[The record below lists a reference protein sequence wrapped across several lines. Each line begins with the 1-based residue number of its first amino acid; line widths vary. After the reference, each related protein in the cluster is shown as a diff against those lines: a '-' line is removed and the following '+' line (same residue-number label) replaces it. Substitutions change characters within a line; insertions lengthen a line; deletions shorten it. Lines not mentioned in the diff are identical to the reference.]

1 MTLAESLRAVAGL
14 EQLAHLVAALGYRP
28 AWEEISVDSWLGAVS
43 GARGIRRAAVVGR
56 SEGFAWL
63 GIDADDPGQ
72 RAAATAGRLLARG
85 EVGGVVALGS
95 GTRQLVVS
103 VAFGDLPSLEVGLD
117 RPDAIALA
125 CLERARARSGISGL
139 AQAVLIAEALSGEG
153 VSRRFFEGFRS
164 TLAHVSDEVRG
175 ATNEGERHGLALLQL
190 TRVLFLYFV
199 QAKGWLNEEPDF
211 LRRRIDGCLDR
222 GGSIH
227 RDLLRPLF
235 FGTLNRRIGAR
246 GRAAQFGRIPFLNG
260 GLFEAH
266 YLERRGQDFSN
277 AVWQSAFDGLFE
289 RFHFT
294 VSETGER
301 AAGAAP
307 AVAPD
312 MLGRV
317 FEGVMAPEL
326 RRGSGTF
333 YTPAALV
340 GELMEAGLVAL
351 IASRFDVGD
360 PEASARLRQGGPE
373 LSRLLRDL
381 TVLDPAVGS
390 GGFLLATLERLARL
404 RSPGA
409 RPSSSLKREV
419 LRRNLFGVDINPM
432 AVRLAELRLW
442 LAVIAD
448 DPEDR
453 PEHVLPLPNLDC
465 LIRQGDTLADPIG
478 LVTSWPLRP
487 ARAGGMVAAIR
498 QRFIL
503 ATGEEK
509 RIAARALR
517 GAEIN
522 AGRECLELAAE
533 RIELDLAECL
543 GAARA
548 PDLFGERRG
557 LTPKLAQ
564 RLRSLRA
571 ALHQIRGA
579 RRRLDRD
586 GELPW
591 FQFESHF
598 ADVFAE
604 RGGFDL
610 LVGNP
615 PWVRGER
622 IPPALRDRLKRRY
635 RWWRTA
641 GAESG
646 YAHRPDLA
654 VAFLERAFE
663 LTGPGG
669 AMAMLLPSKL
679 ATAGYATTARQALGS
694 QATLHAIA
702 DLTEEPGARFQATT
716 YPLALVL
723 SKRAPRLRGVVRD
736 ALSATVPALTPQAT
750 LLGGAPWVLTRPDV
764 REAREAIVGRHPPIA
779 AGYQPQSG
787 AKTGANHLFLNPEAP
802 IEPALIRW
810 AIRGR
815 DVRPFRVEL
824 RTRIVWTHDAAGRP
838 FRRLPAQAARH
849 FLAHEARL
857 RARADFTGGPPW
869 MVFRTAP
876 LTAPG
881 RVVWADLSCQLA
893 AVALTGDPT
902 RDPIP
907 LNSCYVLPT
916 GSSDEAHRLAAWLNA
931 RWLTGLARLTAMP
944 ASGGYAR
951 FTASVIAGLPLP
963 ASAISDPDLASL
975 GRAGAAGH
983 AIQEELD
990 ECCARHLGLTANERS
1005 ALGMVGRSPEA
1016 AG

>member
-1 MTLAESLRAVAGL
+1 MPLADSLRAVAGL
-14 EQLAHLVAALGYRP
+14 EELAQLAAALGFRP
-28 AWEEISVDSWLGAVS
+28 AWEEISVESWLRDVRVS
-43 GARGIRRAAVVGR
+43 EGIRRAAVVGR
-56 SEGFAWL
+56 SEGFTWL
-63 GIDADDPGQ
+63 GLDADHPA
-72 RAAATAGRLLARG
+72 RSAAAIASRLFARG
-85 EVGGVVALGS
+85 QVAGVLALSAGA
-95 GTRQLVVS
+95 RRLAVS
-103 VAFGDLPSLEVGLD
+103 VAFGDLPSVELALD
-117 RPDAIALA
+117 APGPVALA
-125 CLERARARSGISGL
+125 CLERARARCGVSGL
-139 AQAVLIAEALSGEG
+139 AQAVLVAEALSGEG
-153 VSRRFFEGFRS
+153 IGRRFFEGFRS
-164 TLAHVSDEVRG
+164 TLAHVSAEVRG
-175 ATNEGERHGLALLQL
+175 APNEADRHGLALLQL

-199 QAKGWLNEEPDF
+199 QAKGWLNGEADF
-211 LRRRIDGCLDR
+211 LRRRIDGCLAR

-227 RDLLRPLF
+227 RDVLRPLF

-246 GRAAQFGRIPFLNG
+246 GRAAQFGSIPFLNG
-260 GLFEAH
+260 GLFEPH
-266 YLERRGQDFSN
+266 SLEKRGQDFSN
-277 AVWQSAFDGLFE
+277 AVWEAAFHDLFE
-289 RFHFT
+289 RYHFT
-294 VSETGER
+294 ASE
-301 AAGAAP
+301 AGDRTPGTPP

-326 RRGSGTF
+326 RRRSGTF

-340 GELMEAGLVAL
+340 GELVEAGLVAL
-351 IASRFDVGD
+351 IASRLDLSD
-360 PEASARLRQGGPE
+360 SEATARLREGDSE
-373 LSRLLRDL
+373 VSRLLRDL
-381 TVLDPAVGS
+381 SVLDPAAGS
-390 GGFLLATLERLARL
+390 GGFLLASLERLARL
-404 RSPGA
+404 RSPGTP
-409 RPSSSLKREV
+409 PSTALKREV
-419 LRRNLFGVDINPM
+419 LRRNLFGVDVNPM

-448 DPEDR
+448 DSEDR

-487 ARAGGMVAAIR
+487 ARAGRMITALR

-509 RIAARALR
+509 RMAARALR
-517 GAEIN
+517 AAEVQ
-522 AGRECLELAAE
+522 AGQECLELATE

-557 LTPKLAQ
+557 LTARLAQ
-564 RLRSLRA
+564 RLHTLRG

-622 IPPALRDRLKRRY
+622 IPPVLRERLKRRY
-635 RWWRTA
+635 RWWRA
-641 GAESG
+641 VGGEHG
-646 YAHRPDLA
+646 YVHRPDLA

-663 LTGPGG
+663 LTAPGG
-669 AMAMLLPSKL
+669 AMAMLLPSKV
-679 ATAGYATTARQALGS
+679 ATAGYATAARQALGS
-694 QATLHAIA
+694 HATLHAVA
-702 DLTEEPGARFQATT
+702 DLTADPHARFQATT

-723 SKRAPRLRGVVRD
+723 SKRAPRLHGVVRD
-736 ALSATVPALTPQAT
+736 ALGVNVAAVTPQAA

-764 REAREAIVGRHPPIA
+764 REARDAVTVRHPPL
-779 AGYQPQSG
+779 AGRYQVQSG
-787 AKTGANHLFLNPEAP
+787 AKTGANHLFLNPEVP
-802 IEPALIRW
+802 IEPVLIRW

-815 DVRPFRVEL
+815 DVRPFRAEL
-824 RTRIVWTHDAAGRP
+824 RTRIVWTHDAEGRP
-838 FRRLPAQAARH
+838 FHRLPEQATRH

-869 MVFRTAP
+869 TVFRTAA
-876 LTAPG
+876 LGAAG
-881 RVVWADLSCQLA
+881 RVVWADLTRRLA
-893 AVALTGDPT
+893 ALALTGAPT
-902 RDPIP
+902 KDPIP

-916 GSSDEAHRLAAWLNA
+916 ASAEEALRLAAWLNA
-931 RWLTGLARLTAMP
+931 TWLTSLARLTAMP

-951 FTASVIAGLPLP
+951 FTASVIGGLPLP
-963 ASAISDPDLASL
+963 ASAMSDPELATL
-975 GRAGAAGH
+975 ARAGAAGH
-983 AIQEELD
+983 PIQEDLD
-990 ECCARHLGLTANERS
+990 ERCARHLDLTPGERA
-1005 ALGMVGRSPEA
+1005 ALAMVGRGREA
-1016 AG
+1016 AS